1 MVAADREKCNIIGHM
16 LQIRIKT
23 MDIGMVT
30 SASTNWVLWHL
41 VHEVYTVKVAGPLHL
56 ALLEHV
62 L

>member
-30 SASTNWVLWHL
+30 SASTNWVL
-41 VHEVYTVKVAGPLHL
+41 
-56 ALLEHV
+56 
-62 L
+62 